1 MANKL
6 YEENDV
12 RGIAEAIRTKNGT
25 SNSYKVS
32 QMKQAVLDIPTG
44 GVTPSGTIDI
54 VSNGLVNVSNYAQA
68 NVNVPQGVTPSG
80 SQTFTEN
87 GTYDVTNIAEAIIN
101 VSGGGGGSLPLNM
114 VKLGTIDMGDI
125 TLNNAV
131 MEFSVDNPNQ
141 YFRFMVFAEDSS
153 YVLRKTIIVCP
164 AAVSFAF
171 TTSAGNFSN
180 RATNPVY
187 TIDGNSVKV
196 SFQQSGTVTSSD
208 KAIGQYSLY
217 GWKA

>member
-1 MANKL
+1 MNKL

-12 RGIAEAIRTKNGT
+12 RSIADAIRTKNGT
-25 SNSYKVS
+25 ANTYTVA

-44 GVTPSGTIDI
+44 GVTPTGTIDI
-54 VSNGLVNVSNYAQA
+54 VANGVVNVSQYAEA
-68 NVNVPQGVTPSG
+68 NVNVPQGITPTG
-80 SQTFTEN
+80 TQTFTEN
-87 GTYDVTNIAEAIIN
+87 GTFDVTNIAEAIIN

-114 VKLGTIDMGDI
+114 VKLGTVDMGEI
-125 TLNNAV
+125 TLNLAEMVFNV
-131 MEFSVDNPNQ
+131 ENPEQ
-141 YFRFMVFAEDSS
+141 YFRFMVFAENWS
-153 YVLRKTIIVCP
+153 YELRKTIIVCP
-164 AAVSFAF
+164 MAISFAF
-171 TTSAGNFSN
+171 TTNASNFSN